1 MFEHASVVIQLP
13 ADLPLELVPTISGGG
28 LTDEYHFAQL
38 HFHWGNSTMG
48 GSEHVIGSY
57 RYPAE
62 LHLVHFKEAYQTLGE
77 AIKHG
82 DGLAVLGV
90 FMEVYSFFF

>member
-1 MFEHASVVIQLP
+1 MLAVLISLP
-13 ADLPLELVPTISGGG
+13 AELPLDSVPKISGGG
-28 LTDEYHFAQL
+28 LTDDYLFLQL
-38 HFHWGNSTMG
+38 HFHWGNNTIG

-62 LHLVHFKEAYQTLGE
+62 MHLVHYKASYKNLTE
-77 AIKHG
+77 AIKYE

-90 FMEVYSFFF
+90 FIEV

>member
-1 MFEHASVVIQLP
+1 M
-13 ADLPLELVPTISGGG
+13 
-28 LTDEYHFAQL
+28 DEYLFAQL

-48 GSEHVIGSY
+48 GSEHVIGPY

-62 LHLVHFKEAYQTLGE
+62 MHLVHFKASYKNLTE
-77 AIKHG
+77 AIKYE

-90 FMEVYSFFF
+90 FMEVFYYLCLSVRKIDYNFSFL